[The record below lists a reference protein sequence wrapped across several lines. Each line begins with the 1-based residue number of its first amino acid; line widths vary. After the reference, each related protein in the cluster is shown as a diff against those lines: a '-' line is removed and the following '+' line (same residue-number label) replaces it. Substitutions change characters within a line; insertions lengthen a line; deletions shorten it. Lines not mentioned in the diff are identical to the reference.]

1 MTKEDKR
8 KYTLKYFNEKIK
20 TNIYLQNNYK
30 PRDSYFNK
38 KIIKV
43 PYIIGYKQI
52 NIDNIPKI
60 AHNNC
65 NVLDMF

>member
-1 MTKEDKR
+1 MSKTDKR

-20 TNIYLQNNYK
+20 TNIYLQNNYTK
-30 PRDSYFNK
+30 ADTYFNNTR
-38 KIIKV
+38 IRV

-52 NIDNIPKI
+52 KIENIPKI
-60 AHNNC
+60 THNNY